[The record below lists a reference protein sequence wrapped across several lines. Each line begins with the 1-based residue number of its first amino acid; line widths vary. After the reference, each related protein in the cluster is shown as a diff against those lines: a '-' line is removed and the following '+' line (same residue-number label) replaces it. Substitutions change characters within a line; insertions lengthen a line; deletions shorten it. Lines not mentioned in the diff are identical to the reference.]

1 MLKVII
7 ILIKDRTNLDIFN
20 CLCKVFSGEKPK
32 KGPFNGSGTLYF
44 GGLNTG
50 NVAKLYGVRNKKCLK
65 LFNNQVRSISGHFE
79 NDVLMVSTKPNI
91 SMYDLV
97 RDKWMLYSFYRK
109 LPVLISTF
117 SG

>member
-7 ILIKDRTNLDIFN
+7 ILSKDCNLHIFN
-20 CLCKVFSGEKPK
+20 YLCKVFSGEKPK

-50 NVAKLYGVRNKKCLK
+50 NVAKLYGVRNRKCLK

-79 NDVLMVSTKPNI
+79 NDVLMVSTKHNI
-91 SMYDLV
+91 SMIL
-97 RDKWMLYSFYRK
+97 LG
-109 LPVLISTF
+109 T